1 MSNVGV
7 LLSGLWLLKGTS
19 SSLSYFVET
28 GSLMESGT
36 CFFFF
41 FLDLLVGEA
50 LGFTCLCPTT
60 SSTGD
65 RLGGCITHAWVL
77 SRL

>member
-36 CFFFF
+36 CCLFFFF
-41 FLDLLVGEA
+41 
-50 LGFTCLCPTT
+50 
-60 SSTGD
+60 
-65 RLGGCITHAWVL
+65 RLAGW
-77 SRL
+77 